1 MDLFNN
7 IIDTTE
13 QHLNILMDNI
23 YLSTIIKVLLIM
35 YSCIVAPTLP
45 ANILQ
50 LLDNVIIKIL
60 VVFAIIFLA
69 KRDLG
74 ISLLIAIVFVVTLQ
88 LINKN
93 KLINLTEIKKVI
105 EGGGEVNNVENNNVA
120 DIYNEELSAIMP
132 IDEQSSI
139 IPTERTTIYNEIPS
153 SMMPRE
159 EHISMIPRE
168 KHTSMMPREEQ
179 ASMIPRE
186 EQASMMPIEEHT
198 SMIPREEQ
206 ASMMPREEQASLMPI
221 SDNCV
226 EPLGFDSNLD
236 FAIF

>member
-60 VVFAIIFLA
+60 VVCAIIFLA

-120 DIYNEELSAIMP
+120 DNYNEELSTMIP
-132 IDEQSSI
+132 SDEPSSM
-139 IPTERTTIYNEIPS
+139 IPTGSTNIYNEIPS
-153 SMMPRE
+153 SM
-159 EHISMIPRE
+159 IPI
-168 KHTSMMPREEQ
+168 EEQ
-179 ASMIPRE
+179 SSIIPRE
-186 EQASMMPIEEHT
+186 EQASMMPREEQ
-198 SMIPREEQ
+198 SSIIPREEQ
-206 ASMMPREEQASLMPI
+206 ASMMPREEQASMMPIEEQASMMPI
-221 SDNCV
+221 SNNCV

-236 FAIF
+236 FAMF